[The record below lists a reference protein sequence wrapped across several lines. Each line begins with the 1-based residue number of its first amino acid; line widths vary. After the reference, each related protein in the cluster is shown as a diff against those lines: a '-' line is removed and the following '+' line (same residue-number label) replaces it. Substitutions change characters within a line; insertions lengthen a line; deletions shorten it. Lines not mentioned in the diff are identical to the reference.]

1 VLLAH
6 GRAECESSGIYMSSE
21 IVEEIEDRWSEIEK
35 GMRGG
40 EVEAQFSPCK
50 ARAMQAHDTYWR
62 SILSLTLHSSHS
74 GEKRT

>member
-1 VLLAH
+1 
-6 GRAECESSGIYMSSE
+6 MSSE

-40 EVEAQFSPCK
+40 EVEAQFRERLSYSPCK